1 MSNEMDILF
10 PEGKILTI
18 GGEEITIKPLT
29 FGQIP
34 KASKMVAPII
44 KAMAKCE
51 LAGDSIIDVAG
62 NWVDIL
68 AIGGDD
74 LLNLIGWAIG
84 KDRAW
89 FDTLQMDDGVDLVK
103 SVIEVNADFFT
114 KKVMD
119 RLNLGALAGK
129 ETGATSSPSSSVPDT
144 VDATST
150 AIP

>member
-44 KAMAKCE
+44 KAMAKSE
-51 LAGDSIIDVAG
+51 LAGDSVIDMAG
-62 NWVDIL
+62 NWVDVL

-89 FDTLQMDDGVDLVK
+89 FDTLQMDDGVELVK

-119 RLNLGALAGK
+119 RLNLGALGSK
-129 ETGATSSPSSSVPDT
+129 ETGATSSPSSSAPDT
-144 VDATST
+144 AEETST
-150 AIP
+150 ATP

>member
-18 GGEEITIKPLT
+18 GAEEITIKPLT

-44 KAMAKCE
+44 KAMAKSE
-51 LAGDSIIDVAG
+51 LAGDSVIDMVG

-74 LLNLIGWAIG
+74 LINLIGWAIG

-89 FDTLQMDDGVDLVK
+89 FDTLQMDDGVELVK

-119 RLNLGALAGK
+119 RLNLGALESK
-129 ETGATSSPSSSVPDT
+129 ETGATSSPSSSAPDT
-144 VDATST
+144 AEETST
-150 AIP
+150 ATP

>member
-1 MSNEMDILF
+1 MSNEMEILF
-10 PEGKILTI
+10 PEGKTLTI

-44 KAMAKCE
+44 KAMAKSE
-51 LAGDSIIDVAG
+51 LAGDSVIDMAG

-89 FDTLQMDDGVDLVK
+89 FDTLQMDDGVELVK

-119 RLNLGALAGK
+119 RLNLGALESK
-129 ETGATSSPSSSVPDT
+129 ETGATSSPSSSAPDT
-144 VDATST
+144 AEETST
-150 AIP
+150 ATP